1 MAGGCGVCF
10 HVPNHVADRS
20 YKDMTFQIKNNK
32 VKLGKG
38 WFTIIKHL
46 NPEEYLDAGA
56 MALIKQIKVDL
67 LPASEDR
74 QTEGEYDCFAL
85 FEGKVG
91 TGKSNAAN
99 LFCMGIDKTYTP
111 ERCIYRDW
119 HYWRIKHALVKHLNQ
134 DIDACRGKA
143 INIDELRRILHAKN
157 SLNPDSVAIEKDL
170 GDIRAL
176 GLFITACIDDVKSIM
191 RYVRDT
197 RIDLWFY
204 CKKRGV
210 IWVYKLYTTGRD
222 KSASERRINFIKQQL
237 LKGIH
242 PYTPYKI
249 LVKRIPHNSEF
260 WIKFKTREMRYK
272 GAAAESKENI
282 KMIKLDE
289 HIERLLKDTMT
300 ASEVRRRLHIA
311 AITVERWKKKRN
323 LYLYI
328 PIRVI
333 DLR

>member
-1 MAGGCGVCF
+1 
-10 HVPNHVADRS
+10 
-20 YKDMTFQIKNNK
+20 MTFQIKNNK
-32 VKLGKG
+32 VKLGNG

-46 NPEEYLDAGA
+46 NPEDYLDANS
-56 MALIKQIKVDL
+56 MALIRQIKVDL

-99 LFCMGIDKTYTP
+99 LFCLAIDKTYTP

-119 HYWRIKHALVKHLNQ
+119 HYWRIKHSLVKHLNQ
-134 DIDACRGKA
+134 DIDACRGKS

-222 KSASERRINFIKQQL
+222 KSASERRISFVKQQL

-272 GAAAESKENI
+272 GSVAESKENI
-282 KMIKLDE
+282 KLVKLDE
-289 HIERLLKDTMT
+289 RVEKVMKDTVPFFIAYKKLRISDET
-300 ASEVRRRLHIA
+300 LRNWVKKGKIKVVHTYKGDRYKLDDLDKLVRIG
-311 AITVERWKKKRN
+311 
-323 LYLYI
+323 
-328 PIRVI
+328 
-333 DLR
+333 